1 MGVQRPSCL
10 GPKPASLSALEH
22 LGIDSSQLNIIIDHL
37 FRFDSAS
44 PPQLLPGGSL
54 RSGVEAAFATQVMYY
69 PGRFQDGEMLDV
81 LTQMRDSMSACGF
94 GQVYEGG
101 GGGSAS
107 GQTPLNG
114 PHLTLQT
121 WSIAIRTQF
130 ALENGHLSGG
140 PGADASL

>member
-22 LGIDSSQLNIIIDHL
+22 LGIDSSQLNSIIDHL

-81 LTQMRDSMSACGF
+81 LTQKRDSMSACGF
-94 GQVYEGG
+94 GQVYEGAEG
-101 GGGSAS
+101 AAPQAKLLSTA
-107 GQTPLNG
+107 
-114 PHLTLQT
+114 LT
-121 WSIAIRTQF
+121 
-130 ALENGHLSGG
+130 
-140 PGADASL
+140 